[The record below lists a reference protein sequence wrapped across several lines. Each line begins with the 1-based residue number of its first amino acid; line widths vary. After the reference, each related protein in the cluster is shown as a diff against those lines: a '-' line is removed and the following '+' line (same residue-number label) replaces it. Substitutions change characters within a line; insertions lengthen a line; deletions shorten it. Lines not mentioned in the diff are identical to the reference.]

1 MTTAHQIK
9 LNYYYYYYYNHFTA
23 PWTVSGTIRVS
34 QYQKGKTNLDL
45 LERESVCG
53 SEISWAICK
62 SAPRPRQITMPA
74 SYHSVFYR
82 PDALPATQPTV
93 SKQSSALSLDHCDL
107 QWYTHPGTPCT
118 NGSSSLNTVLSCVSD
133 LKHVGRWNVLGVFIE
148 RPRYNGIGRPP
159 AVVFNGVAGVLLAR
173 RKHLDRRVALHLT
186 SVTTRQ

>member
-93 SKQSSALSLDHCDL
+93 SKHLLVC
-107 QWYTHPGTPCT
+107 CF
-118 NGSSSLNTVLSCVSD
+118 SSLAILQSIVWQQTHIQVWLFLASRLAISFCICPFFAAICASWPASFITFKSVL
-133 LKHVGRWNVLGVFIE
+133 VL
-148 RPRYNGIGRPP
+148 
-159 AVVFNGVAGVLLAR
+159 
-173 RKHLDRRVALHLT
+173 
-186 SVTTRQ
+186 